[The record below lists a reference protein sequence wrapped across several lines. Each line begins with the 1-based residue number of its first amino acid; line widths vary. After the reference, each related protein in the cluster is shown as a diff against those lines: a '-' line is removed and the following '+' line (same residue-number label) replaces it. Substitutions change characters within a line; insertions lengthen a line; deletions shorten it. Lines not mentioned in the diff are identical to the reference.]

1 MILEAIT
8 FYVALPIA
16 LAMVG
21 YAAILAT
28 QQHYKAHR
36 APHRA
41 QYRMSEA
48 QYLAEMDMLEY
59 GCVCSPGREMET
71 TYGTTDAIEAAL
83 ERHRHE
89 MSVAIETERH
99 HSELQRIHEKSVA
112 DAIDRYNRQ
121 HAPQPQPAQLPQ
133 PVRRTVPRLPA
144 PNTVEIPIETQTTD
158 GYRWVA
164 LEREVSEVSE

>member
-36 APHRA
+36 KPHRA
-41 QYRMSEA
+41 QYQMSGA
-48 QYLAEMDMLEY
+48 QYLAEMDLLEY

-71 TYGTTDAIEAAL
+71 TIEQQ
-83 ERHRHE
+83 RHE
-89 MSVAIETERH
+89 MAIAIEEERH
-99 HSELQRIHEKSVA
+99 YAEVYQIRERNIQES
-112 DAIDRYNRQ
+112 IDRYNRQ
-121 HAPQPQPAQLPQ
+121 HAPQPQLPQ

-144 PNTVEIPIETQTTD
+144 PNTVEIPTETQTTD

-164 LEREVSEVSE
+164 LERESSEVSR

>member
-28 QQHYKAHR
+28 QQHCKAHR

-71 TYGTTDAIEAAL
+71 TIEQQRHAMAIAIEE
-83 ERHRHE
+83 ERHYAEVYR
-89 MSVAIETERH
+89 IRERNIQE
-99 HSELQRIHEKSVA
+99 S
-112 DAIDRYNRQ
+112 IDRYNRQ

-164 LEREVSEVSE
+164 LERESSEVKR

>member
-71 TYGTTDAIEAAL
+71 TIEQQ
-83 ERHRHE
+83 RHE
-89 MSVAIETERH
+89 MAIAIEEERH
-99 HSELQRIHEKSVA
+99 YAEVYRIRERNIQES
-112 DAIDRYNRQ
+112 IDRYNRQ
-121 HAPQPQPAQLPQ
+121 HAPQPQLPQ

-164 LEREVSEVSE
+164 LDSLSSEVKR

>member
-89 MSVAIETERH
+89 MSVAIERERH
-99 HSELQRIHEKSVA
+99 YSELQRI
-112 DAIDRYNRQ
+112 RNRQ
-121 HAPQPQPAQLPQ
+121 LAPQPQQPQ

-144 PNTVEIPIETQTTD
+144 PSVVEIPGETVTTD

>member
-1 MILEAIT
+1 MRRFLSILSLDIFVWLFGDMLPLHMQLPLAIVL
-8 FYVALPIA
+8 FAGAVVALVVVIWRNDGRVQWEP
-16 LAMVG
+16 
-21 YAAILAT
+21 
-28 QQHYKAHR
+28 R
-36 APHRA
+36 
-41 QYRMSEA
+41 
-48 QYLAEMDMLEY
+48 
-59 GCVCSPGREMET
+59 CVCSPGREMET

-99 HSELQRIHEKSVA
+99 HSELQRIHEKRVA

-121 HAPQPQPAQLPQ
+121 HAPQPQTPQLPQ

-164 LEREVSEVSE
+164 LEKEIAECQS

>member
-8 FYVALPIA
+8 FYIALPIA

-21 YAAILAT
+21 YAAILTT

-36 APHRA
+36 KPHRA

-48 QYLAEMDMLEY
+48 QYLAEMDMLES

-71 TYGTTDAIEAAL
+71 TIEQQ
-83 ERHRHE
+83 RHE
-89 MSVAIETERH
+89 MAIAIEEERH
-99 HSELQRIHEKSVA
+99 YAEVYRIRERNIQES
-112 DAIDRYNRQ
+112 IDRYNRQ
-121 HAPQPQPAQLPQ
+121 HAPQPQLPQ

-144 PNTVEIPIETQTTD
+144 PNTVEMPTETETAD
-158 GYRWVA
+158 GYRWKA
-164 LEREVSEVSE
+164 LEREISEVSR

>member
-36 APHRA
+36 KPHRA
-41 QYRMSEA
+41 QYRMSEV
-48 QYLAEMDMLEY
+48 QYLAEMDLLEY

-71 TYGTTDAIEAAL
+71 TIEQQ
-83 ERHRHE
+83 RHE
-89 MSVAIETERH
+89 MAIAIEEERH
-99 HSELQRIHEKSVA
+99 YAEVYRIRERNIQES
-112 DAIDRYNRQ
+112 IDRYNRQ
-121 HAPQPQPAQLPQ
+121 HAPQLPQ

-158 GYRWVA
+158 GYRWEA
-164 LEREVSEVSE
+164 LEKEIAECQS